1 VFADLVGQ
9 ERAVETL
16 RRATERPSHAYLL
29 VGPRGSGVE
38 DAARDFAAL
47 LIGVADDERGLKLV
61 QRGVHPDVVEF
72 APGAAS
78 YRVKDDVRDSILPE
92 AVRAPIEA
100 ERRVLILF
108 EAERL
113 RGNQNEPANAM
124 LKTLE
129 EPPPRTVVLLVTAVA
144 DDLLPTI
151 RSRCQRID
159 FDPVGDDLLQAALER
174 EGIPPE
180 IAATAAALSGG
191 QLARAR
197 ALAGP
202 LAPLRM
208 AFVGA
213 PTRVDGTGATAFALA
228 EELGAAVDLAAD
240 SVTSRHDDELREFDA
255 ELERLG
261 YSERDAHTLRT
272 RIAERHKREVR
283 RTRIDL
289 LIEGVT
295 ALESVYRDAL
305 ADPAPLLNQDWP
317 RVGLAPR
324 AAAAALDT
332 CREAREAFLI
342 NEKGLVRLTHLL
354 LSLPPARPPDQ
365 TG

>member
-1 VFADLVGQ
+1 MFVDVVGQ

-16 RRATERPSHAYLL
+16 RRAGERPSHAYLL

-47 LIGVADDERGLKLV
+47 LIGVGDDERSLRLV

-72 APGAAS
+72 APGGAS
-78 YRVKDDVRDSILPE
+78 YRVKEDVRETILPE
-92 AVRAPIEA
+92 AARAPIEA
-100 ERRVLILF
+100 DRRVLILF

-113 RGNQNEPANAM
+113 RGNQNESANAM
-124 LKTLE
+124 LKTIE
-129 EPPPRTVVLLVTAVA
+129 EPPPRTIVLLVTAA
-144 DDLLPTI
+144 AEDLLPTI

-159 FDPVGDDLLQAALER
+159 FDPVADSVLRAALER
-174 EGIPPE
+174 DGIGPE
-180 IAATAAALSGG
+180 VAATAAALSGG

-202 LAPLRM
+202 LAPMRA
-208 AFVGA
+208 AFVNA
-213 PTRVDGTGATAFALA
+213 PTRVDGTGARAFALA
-228 EELGAAVDLAAD
+228 ELLGAAVDQAAD
-240 SVTSRHDDELREFDA
+240 VVTARHEDELRDFDA

-261 YSERDAHTLRT
+261 YGDRDGQRLRKRIEERQR
-272 RIAERHKREVR
+272 RESR

-295 ALESVYRDAL
+295 ALETVYRDAL
-305 ADPAPLLNQDWP
+305 ADPAPALNGDRP
-317 RVGLAPR
+317 RLGVPPR
-324 AAAAALDT
+324 AAAGALEE
-332 CREAREAFLI
+332 CRRAREAFLI

-354 LSLPPARPPDQ
+354 LSLPSARPV
-365 TG
+365 

>member
-1 VFADLVGQ
+1 VFVDLVGQ
-9 ERAVETL
+9 ERAVATL

-38 DAARDFAAL
+38 HAARDFAAL
-47 LIGVADDERGLKLV
+47 LIGVGDDERGLGLV

-72 APGAAS
+72 APGGAS
-78 YRVKDDVRDSILPE
+78 YRVKEDVRDSILPE
-92 AVRAPIEA
+92 AARAPIEA

-113 RGNQNEPANAM
+113 RGNQNESANAM
-124 LKTLE
+124 LKTIE
-129 EPPPRTVVLLVTAVA
+129 EPPPSTIVLLVTAVA

-159 FDPVGDDLLQAALER
+159 FDPVGDDALHAALER
-174 EGIPPE
+174 EGIPPD
-180 IAATAAALSGG
+180 IAASAAALAGG

-197 ALAGP
+197 ALAGS
-202 LAPLRM
+202 LAPLRA
-208 AFVGA
+208 AFAGA

-228 EELGAAVDLAAD
+228 EELGAAVDQAAD
-240 SVTSRHDDELREFDA
+240 AVTSRHDDELREFDA

-261 YSERDAHTLRT
+261 YADRDARMLRG
-272 RIAERHKREVR
+272 RIEKRHQREVR

-289 LIEGVT
+289 LLEGVT
-295 ALESVYRDAL
+295 ALETVYRDAL
-305 ADPAPLLNQDWP
+305 ADGAPPLNRDRP
-317 RVGLAPR
+317 RIVLAPR
-324 AAAAALDT
+324 AAAAALDM
-332 CREAREAFLI
+332 CRAAREAILI

-354 LSLPPARPPDQ
+354 LSLPSARPA
-365 TG
+365 